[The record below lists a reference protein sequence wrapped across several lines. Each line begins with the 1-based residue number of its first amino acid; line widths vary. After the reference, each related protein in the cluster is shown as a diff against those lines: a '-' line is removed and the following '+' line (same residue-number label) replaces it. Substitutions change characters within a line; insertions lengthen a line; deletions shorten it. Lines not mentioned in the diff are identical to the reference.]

1 MCAVGGDRKN
11 GKKGEKE
18 LQWKRRLGKLNDL
31 NMIAKGRQRP
41 LLAFYICLACLP
53 CAIKLRNFSTST
65 LREVRNF
72 YLTQSLYINYNPILK
87 VWGKNK

>member
-41 LLAFYICLACLP
+41 LLAIYICLACLP
-53 CAIKLRNFSTST
+53 CAINFAIFRHQPSAKSEIFTS
-65 LREVRNF
+65 R
-72 YLTQSLYINYNPILK
+72 K
-87 VWGKNK
+87 VSI